1 MAAGLSLVLLV
12 LVAYLAPGR
21 GLPGGCGL
29 VVAGILWLATN
40 KAMEGPTIVHLT
52 QDHGLTIADLSG
64 LTAIALGA
72 AQVWRCVSRGSRDAS
87 R

>member
-29 VVAGILWLATN
+29 VAAGILWLATN
-40 KAMEGPTIVHLT
+40 KAMEGPTIIHLT
-52 QDHGLTIADLSG
+52 HEHGLTIADLSG

-72 AQVWRCVSRGSRDAS
+72 GQVWRCVPRRFRDAN